1 MDGNLTLKIDI
12 LERPYNLKVRE
23 QDREI
28 FCQASVIINNLVQRY
43 ETKLTAFKDK
53 QDLLAMALLE
63 SVVSALKNK
72 RKEEESELEKRV
84 DERLIRLDELLS
96 SVLDKTK

>member
-1 MDGNLTLKIDI
+1 MNGNLTMKIDI
-12 LERPYNLKVRE
+12 LERSYNLKVRE
-23 QDREI
+23 DDREI

-43 ETKLTAFKDK
+43 ATKLTAFKDK

-63 SVVSALKNK
+63 SVVSALKNQK
-72 RKEEESELEKRV
+72 KDKLSGQDERL

-96 SVLDKTK
+96 SVLNKTE

>member
-1 MDGNLTLKIDI
+1 MKIDI
-12 LERPYNLKVRE
+12 LERSYNLKVRE
-23 QDREI
+23 DDREI

-43 ETKLTAFKDK
+43 ATKLTAFKDK

-63 SVVSALKNK
+63 SVVSALKNQK
-72 RKEEESELEKRV
+72 KDKLSGQDERL

-96 SVLDKTK
+96 SVLNKTE